1 MADQKI
7 SDLTAAT
14 SAAGADLFTLVQGG
28 SNKKITITNFLAN
41 LNSAVIVNS
50 NGADQDTRISGDN
63 DNNLFFTDASAD
75 KVGIGT
81 STPAEKLDV
90 AGNLTISNGFLS
102 FSQTPQAATGNA
114 AASLSTAITN
124 FTLSSGSD
132 SLSLAAGTTGQVK
145 IINVIA
151 GAGSVSINVATR
163 VGFTTVNSSTVGASI
178 TLLALASGWI
188 ILALNEVANATKRKE
203 ETSTKDD
210 DRAKTGGK

>member
-63 DNNLFFTDASAD
+63 DNNLLFTDASAD

-90 AGNLTISNGFLS
+90 AGNLAISNGFLT

-132 SLSLAAGTTGQVK
+132 SLSLAAGSTGQVK

-178 TLLALASGWI
+178 TLLALVSGWI
-188 ILALNEVANATKRKE
+188 ILSSRGMTIV
-203 ETSTKDD
+203 
-210 DRAKTGGK
+210 

>member
-63 DNNLFFTDASAD
+63 DNNLLFTDASTD

-90 AGNLTISNGFLS
+90 AGNLAISNGFLS
-102 FSQTPQAATGNA
+102 FSQTPQSATGNA
-114 AASLSTAITN
+114 AASVSTSITN

-132 SLSLAAGTTGQVK
+132 SLSLATGTTGQVK

-178 TLLALASGWI
+178 TLLALTSGWI
-188 ILALNEVANATKRKE
+188 ILSSRGMTIV
-203 ETSTKDD
+203 
-210 DRAKTGGK
+210 

>member
-63 DNNLFFTDASAD
+63 DNNLFFTDASTD

-90 AGNLTISNGFLS
+90 AGNLAISNGFLS
-102 FSQTPQAATGNA
+102 FSQTPQSATGNA
-114 AASLSTAITN
+114 AASVSTSITN

-132 SLSLAAGTTGQVK
+132 SLSLATGTTGQVK

-178 TLLALASGWI
+178 TLLALTSGWI
-188 ILALNEVANATKRKE
+188 ILSSRGMTIV
-203 ETSTKDD
+203 
-210 DRAKTGGK
+210 

>member
-50 NGADQDTRISGDN
+50 NGADQDTRIAGDT
-63 DNNLFFTDASAD
+63 DNNLLFTDASAD

-90 AGNLTISNGFLS
+90 AGNLAISNGYLT
-102 FSQTPQAATGNA
+102 FSQTPKLQ
-114 AASLSTAITN
+114 
-124 FTLSSGSD
+124 
-132 SLSLAAGTTGQVK
+132 QVM
-145 IINVIA
+145 
-151 GAGSVSINVATR
+151 
-163 VGFTTVNSSTVGASI
+163 
-178 TLLALASGWI
+178 LLQVCQQL
-188 ILALNEVANATKRKE
+188 
-203 ETSTKDD
+203 
-210 DRAKTGGK
+210 

>member
-63 DNNLFFTDASAD
+63 DNNLLFTDASAD

-90 AGNLTISNGFLS
+90 AGNLAISNGYLT

-124 FTLSSGSD
+124 FTLSSGGD
-132 SLSLAAGTTGQVK
+132 TLSLAAGSTGQVK

-188 ILALNEVANATKRKE
+188 ILSARGMTIV
-203 ETSTKDD
+203 
-210 DRAKTGGK
+210 

>member
-132 SLSLAAGTTGQVK
+132 SLSLLHPIQSHFLRGKK
-145 IINVIA
+145 I
-151 GAGSVSINVATR
+151 S
-163 VGFTTVNSSTVGASI
+163 
-178 TLLALASGWI
+178 
-188 ILALNEVANATKRKE
+188 
-203 ETSTKDD
+203 
-210 DRAKTGGK
+210 

>member
-63 DNNLFFTDASAD
+63 DNNLFFTDASTD

-90 AGNLTISNGFLS
+90 AGNLAISNGFLS
-102 FSQTPQAATGNA
+102 FSQTPQSATGNA
-114 AASLSTAITN
+114 AASISTSITN

-132 SLSLAAGTTGQVK
+132 SLSLATGTTGQVK

-188 ILALNEVANATKRKE
+188 ILSSRGMTIV
-203 ETSTKDD
+203 
-210 DRAKTGGK
+210 

>member
-75 KVGIGT
+75 KVGFGT

-151 GAGSVSINVATR
+151 GAGNVSINVATR
-163 VGFTTVNSSTVGASI
+163 IGFTTVNSSTVGASI

-188 ILALNEVANATKRKE
+188 ILSSRGMTIV
-203 ETSTKDD
+203 
-210 DRAKTGGK
+210 

>member
-63 DNNLFFTDASAD
+63 DNNLLFADASTD

-81 STPAEKLDV
+81 STPSEKLDV
-90 AGNLTISNGFLS
+90 AGNLAISNGFLR
-102 FSQTPQAATGNA
+102 FSQTAQAATGNA

-124 FTLSSGSD
+124 FTLSSGGD
-132 SLSLAAGTTGQVK
+132 TLSLAAGSTGQVK

-163 VGFTTVNSSTVGASI
+163 VGFTTVNSNTVGASI

-188 ILALNEVANATKRKE
+188 ILSSRGMTIV
-203 ETSTKDD
+203 
-210 DRAKTGGK
+210 

>member
-28 SNKKITITNFLAN
+28 SNKKITVTNFLAN
-41 LNSAVIVNS
+41 LNSPVIVNS

-63 DNNLFFTDASAD
+63 DNNLLFADASTD

-90 AGNLTISNGFLS
+90 AGNLTISNGFLR
-102 FSQTPQAATGNA
+102 FSQTAQSATGNA
-114 AASLSTAITN
+114 TGDLTTAITN
-124 FTLSSGSD
+124 FTLSSGGD
-132 SLSLAAGTTGQVK
+132 TLSLALGSTGQVK

-151 GAGSVSINVATR
+151 GTGSLSINVANR
-163 VGFTTVNSSTVGASI
+163 IGFTTINSNTVGSSI
-178 TLLALASGWI
+178 TLLCLSSGWI
-188 ILALNEVANATKRKE
+188 IQSARGMTIA
-203 ETSTKDD
+203 
-210 DRAKTGGK
+210 

>member
-81 STPAEKLDV
+81 STPSEKLDV
-90 AGNLTISNGFLS
+90 AGNLAISNGFLT
-102 FSQTPQAATGNA
+102 FSQTPQSATGNA

-132 SLSLAAGTTGQVK
+132 SLSLAAGSTGQVK

-151 GAGSVSINVATR
+151 GAGNVSINVATR

-188 ILALNEVANATKRKE
+188 ILSSRGMTIV
-203 ETSTKDD
+203 
-210 DRAKTGGK
+210 

>member
-63 DNNLFFTDASAD
+63 DNNLFFTDASTD

-102 FSQTPQAATGNA
+102 FSQTPQSTTGNA

-151 GAGSVSINVATR
+151 GAGNVSINVATR

-188 ILALNEVANATKRKE
+188 ILSSRGMTIV
-203 ETSTKDD
+203 
-210 DRAKTGGK
+210 

>member
-90 AGNLTISNGFLS
+90 AGNLAISNGFLS
-102 FSQTPQAATGNA
+102 FSQTPQSATGNA

-151 GAGSVSINVATR
+151 GAGNVSINVATR

-188 ILALNEVANATKRKE
+188 ILSSRGMTIV
-203 ETSTKDD
+203 
-210 DRAKTGGK
+210 

>member
-41 LNSAVIVNS
+41 LNSAIIVNS

-63 DNNLFFTDASAD
+63 DNNLFFTDASTD

-81 STPAEKLDV
+81 STPSEKLDV
-90 AGNLTISNGFLS
+90 AGNLAISNGFLRY
-102 FSQTPQAATGNA
+102 SQTPQSATGNA

-132 SLSLAAGTTGQVK
+132 SLSLAAGSTGQVK

-151 GAGSVSINVATR
+151 GAGNVSINVATR

-188 ILALNEVANATKRKE
+188 ILSSRGMTIV
-203 ETSTKDD
+203 
-210 DRAKTGGK
+210 

>member
-90 AGNLTISNGFLS
+90 AGNLAISNGFLS
-102 FSQTPQAATGNA
+102 FSQTPQSATGNA

-188 ILALNEVANATKRKE
+188 ILSSRGMTIV
-203 ETSTKDD
+203 
-210 DRAKTGGK
+210 